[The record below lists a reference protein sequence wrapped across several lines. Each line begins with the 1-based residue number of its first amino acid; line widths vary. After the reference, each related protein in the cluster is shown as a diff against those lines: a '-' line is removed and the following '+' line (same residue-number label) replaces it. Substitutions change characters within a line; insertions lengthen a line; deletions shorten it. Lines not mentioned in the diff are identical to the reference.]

1 MCVLCIVIVF
11 TSKKKAAFAW
21 LNGSIATFVKR
32 WVFQISVFVHKM
44 TWKGFLFR
52 RIEQGGKLKHIT
64 AENVCEK
71 KISPLFLCL
80 CYCRQHW
87 LTALSQIRCNNGYM
101 DRWKSSSWNSS
112 YSSHGV
118 SLIPSSSRKYRC
130 HAKSSG
136 LKCIEHIMELTEGLS
151 LCTFRFHEIGP
162 SLSTFVCFRT
172 IISN

>member
-1 MCVLCIVIVF
+1 MAPLLHLLNDGSSKLGCLF
-11 TSKKKAAFAW
+11 TKCLEKDFFTEELNKEGNLNISGQRTFA
-21 LNGSIATFVKR
+21 
-32 WVFQISVFVHKM
+32 
-44 TWKGFLFR
+44 
-52 RIEQGGKLKHIT
+52 
-64 AENVCEK
+64 EK
-71 KISPLFLCL
+71 KISPLFFCL
-80 CYCRQHW
+80 FHCRQRW

-101 DRWKSSSWNSS
+101 NRWKSSSRNSS